1 MLDLALLDLIIRDRA
16 RTASERKDVDHRHV
30 TDIDALVHTVAQ
42 DRIGE
47 VATVVATQMDVDIVD
62 EIMEVTADVAAGR
75 CHDLL
80 LTLALY
86 RLVRTMRRQGRRRGT
101 SADVL
106 RPEREHHVT
115 RAGQEC
121 QKTPRRV
128 TLVSCLSIIVTYM

>member
-80 LTLALY
+80 LTLALN
-86 RLVRTMRRQGRRRGT
+86 RLDRTMRRQGHRRGT
-101 SADVL
+101 SVDVL
-106 RPEREHHVT
+106 RPEQEHHVT
-115 RAGQEC
+115 RASQTRL
-121 QKTPRRV
+121 KALTRAI
-128 TLVSCLSIIVTYM
+128 LMSLSVF

>member
-80 LTLALY
+80 HTLALN
-86 RLVRTMRRQGRRRGT
+86 RLVRTMRRQGRRRGIT
-101 SADVL
+101 VDKTLS
-106 RPEREHHVT
+106 
-115 RAGQEC
+115 RAR
-121 QKTPRRV
+121 TPRDSGR
-128 TLVSCLSIIVTYM
+128 SERSKDIKKGYPGEMSHHN